1 MNKRWNTCVAAV
13 DVLREAIK
21 ESDLEVKN
29 SNMILPE
36 KEGTAK
42 AIVTIKNPDF
52 DEVDSLRTVGEA
64 AKAKAEEKG
73 FSVKRIEF
81 MPIIFTGDVAVELL
95 YNEAESNVGCDC
107 DCECDRECSCDA
119 AEPEIIFNP
128 IAIKTS
134 SMKDSTWKE
143 LQDAIREG
151 RAMEVLQ
158 LGDEIDI
165 TTKHGHAATVQVVHI
180 KHNEVYFALKDA
192 WEQMA
197 MVDKIS
203 DGKLLSWAECNVRKH
218 LQEKVLTDLPDDM
231 AAVISKRTIKQNIGS
246 DVKITEDKLWLLSHT
261 EVFGR
266 DDRADADDT
275 DEFHFDFFN
284 DERSRVKQRNGETDW
299 WTLRTPRSG
308 SSTYFRIVNINGTA
322 SSYNATSATS
332 VCFGFCIK

>member
-1 MNKRWNTCVAAV
+1 M
-13 DVLREAIK
+13 LREAIK
-21 ESDLEVKN
+21 DSGLEVKN
-29 SNMILPE
+29 SNMMIPE
-36 KEGTAK
+36 KEGIAK

-52 DEVDSLRTVGEA
+52 EETEKLNELGEA
-64 AKAKAEEKG
+64 VKAAAEEKG
-73 FSVKRIEF
+73 FHLKRIEF
-81 MPIIFTGDVAVELL
+81 MPIIFTGDVTVQLA
-95 YNEAESNVGCDC
+95 YDEAKSDVGCDC
-107 DCECDRECSCDA
+107 DCECECDCDCECSCDA
-119 AEPEIIFNP
+119 AEPEIVFEP

-134 SMKDSTWKE
+134 CTKDSTWKE

-151 RAMEVLQ
+151 RAKEVLQ

-180 KHNEVYFALKDA
+180 KDNEVHFALKDA
-192 WEQMA
+192 WEQMT

-231 AAVISKRTIKQNIGS
+231 AAVISKRTIKQHIGS

-266 DDRADADDT
+266 DDRAGADDT

-284 DERSRVKQRNGETDW
+284 DERSRVKQCNGETDW
-299 WTLRTPRSG
+299 WSLRTPRSG
-308 SSTYFRIVNINGTA
+308 SSTNFRIVYHYGNA
-322 SSYNATSATS
+322 SSYIATYTIS

>member
-1 MNKRWNTCVAAV
+1 MNKRWNTCAAAV

-21 ESDLEVKN
+21 DRDLEVKN
-29 SNMILPE
+29 SNMVLPE

-52 DEVDSLRTVGEA
+52 DEADNLRTVGEA

-81 MPIIFTGDVAVELL
+81 MPIIFTGDVMVELL
-95 YNEAESNVGCDC
+95 YNEAESNVRCDC
-107 DCECDRECSCDA
+107 DCECDCERSCDA
-119 AEPEIIFNP
+119 AEPEIVFEP

-134 SMKDSTWKE
+134 CTKDSTWKE

-203 DGKLLSWAECNVRKH
+203 DGKLLSWAESNIRKH

-231 AAVISKRTIKQNIGS
+231 AAVISKRTIKQKIGS

-266 DDRADADDT
+266 DDRAEADDAG
-275 DEFHFDFFN
+275 EFHFDFFD

-299 WTLRTPRSG
+299 WWLRTPRSG
-308 SSTYFRIVNINGTA
+308 SSTTFRIVTNFGSAASHAATTA
-322 SSYNATSATS
+322 NS

>member
-1 MNKRWNTCVAAV
+1 MNKRWNTCAAAV

-21 ESDLEVKN
+21 DSDLEVKN

-52 DEVDSLRTVGEA
+52 DESDELRKVGEA
-64 AKAKAEEKG
+64 VKAKAEEKG
-73 FSVKRIEF
+73 FSVKKIEF
-81 MPIIFTGDVAVELL
+81 MPIIFTGDVMVELL

-107 DCECDRECSCDA
+107 DCECDCERSCDA
-119 AEPEIIFNP
+119 AEPEIVFEP

-134 SMKDSTWKE
+134 CLKDSTWKE

-192 WEQMA
+192 WEQKA

-203 DGKLLSWAECNVRKH
+203 DGKLLSWAECDARKH

-246 DVKITEDKLWLLSHT
+246 DVKITEDKLWLLSQT

-266 DDRADADDT
+266 DDRAAADGE

-299 WTLRTPRSG
+299 WSLRTPRSG
-308 SSTYFRIVNINGTA
+308 SSTYFRIVNNSGGAYSDTA
-322 SSYNATSATS
+322 TYAHS

>member
-1 MNKRWNTCVAAV
+1 MNKRWNTCAAAV

-21 ESDLEVKN
+21 GSDLEVKN

-36 KEGTAK
+36 KEGVAK

-52 DEVDSLRTVGEA
+52 DETEKLNELGEA
-64 AKAKAEEKG
+64 VKAEAEEKG

-81 MPIIFTGDVAVELL
+81 MPIIFTGDVTVQLAYDETK
-95 YNEAESNVGCDC
+95 SNVSCGCDC
-107 DCECDRECSCDA
+107 DCECSCDA
-119 AEPEIIFNP
+119 AEPEIVFNP
-128 IAIKTS
+128 ITIKKS
-134 SMKDSTWKE
+134 FLKDSTWKE
-143 LQDAIREG
+143 LQDEIRAG

-180 KHNEVYFALKDA
+180 THNEVYFALKDA

-203 DGKLLSWAECNVRKH
+203 DGKLLSWAECDVRKH

-231 AAVISKRTIKQNIGS
+231 AAVISKRTIKQHIGS

-266 DDRADADDT
+266 DDRAAADGEE
-275 DEFHFDFFN
+275 EFHFDFFC

-299 WTLRTPRSG
+299 YSLRTPRSA
-308 SSTYFRIVNINGTA
+308 SSTNFRYVGNTGAAYSN
-322 SSYNATSATS
+322 YATTTGS